1 MTRTY
6 AHGGARALV
15 YLHSKHLRA
24 FIETWRCALAAEVEL
39 PASEDPDCASLESML
54 RHVLGAARGYMV
66 WMCEVLE
73 LEDPAI
79 DPLPDDPAADLDAY
93 VAHVLERWDGP
104 LCGLQP
110 RDADRPAYPS
120 RWGTE
125 YCIDAMLEHA
135 VMHAIRHE
143 HQLERLMGAASEASG

>member
-15 YLHSKHLRA
+15 YLHAKHLRA
-24 FIETWRCALAAEVEL
+24 FIATWRQAAATGLEL
-39 PASEDPDCASLESML
+39 PASEDPDCVSLEAML

-79 DPLPDDPAADLDAY
+79 DSVPDEVTADLDAY

-104 LCGLQP
+104 LCGLQA

-135 VMHAIRHE
+135 AMHPIRHE
-143 HQLERLMGAASEASG
+143 LQLDRLMGAVS